1 MIWSAAA
8 EIWMKTTWFG
18 FSTALQT
25 FIQRYF
31 SMQMLT
37 LHCDLYE
44 WRRVRS
50 AHTKLLLDIS
60 GDLRRCVGSQISAI
74 ASIFPIELTRSS
86 KQQRQ
91 DSWKPLLSSL
101 IAVMMAEPAAAADG
115 REIICKDY
123 QFSSWGFR
131 WAILYNIKIWILNH
145 GIFHGRVNWTSVE
158 YSTLA

>member
-1 MIWSAAA
+1 
-8 EIWMKTTWFG
+8 MKTTCFG

-31 SMQMLT
+31 SMQMLS

-74 ASIFPIELTRSS
+74 ASIFPIELTRSTLGTTVVSYLHVLRDVCSS
-86 KQQRQ
+86 KTPTAMTRH
-91 DSWKPLLSSL
+91 K
-101 IAVMMAEPAAAADG
+101 AV
-115 REIICKDY
+115 I
-123 QFSSWGFR
+123 
-131 WAILYNIKIWILNH
+131 H
-145 GIFHGRVNWTSVE
+145 
-158 YSTLA
+158 

>member
-1 MIWSAAA
+1 
-8 EIWMKTTWFG
+8 MKTTWFG

-50 AHTKLLLDIS
+50 AHTQLLLDIS

-74 ASIFPIELTRSS
+74 SSILPIELTRSTDWSSQGASFLEKTLKFNIPENS
-86 KQQRQ
+86 KSKSNKR
-91 DSWKPLLSSL
+91 SGPLGSPLWSTNSDVWLVESGFLL
-101 IAVMMAEPAAAADG
+101 IG
-115 REIICKDY
+115 L
-123 QFSSWGFR
+123 W
-131 WAILYNIKIWILNH
+131 
-145 GIFHGRVNWTSVE
+145 
-158 YSTLA
+158 STLTLVGGLDGNRLKSVKALKLQ